1 MIKGGS
7 LVVTQ
12 ETACQ
17 VLLDLIRLAS
27 VEKDTNFINLVI
39 DDCFDLFLVIFLDS
53 RPPKAV

>member
-17 VLLDLIRLAS
+17 VLLDLIRLAAL
-27 VEKDTNFINLVI
+27 EKDTNFINLVI
-39 DDCFDLFLVIFLDS
+39 DDCFDLFLVRSADP
-53 RPPKAV
+53 RRRRAA

>member
-12 ETACQ
+12 ETASQ

-27 VEKDTNFINLVI
+27 VEGDANFINLVI
-39 DDCFDLFLVIFLDS
+39 DDCFDLFLVSAD
-53 RPPKAV
+53 